1 MQNWL
6 FILVNVCVA
15 AFVGGIT
22 NHFAIKMLFHPREE
36 KIILGRRVP
45 FTPGLIPKRKDRN
58 SRVVGT
64 CGLGLPGDKRG
75 FAGAYS
81 KAGVSG

>member
-36 KIILGRRVP
+36 KSSWAAAYP
-45 FTPGLIPKRKDRN
+45 
-58 SRVVGT
+58 SRQGSFQSART
-64 CGLGLPGDKRG
+64 K
-75 FAGAYS
+75 
-81 KAGVSG
+81 

>member
-22 NHFAIKMLFHPREE
+22 NHFAIKCCFIPVKKNHPGPPRTLHARTHS
-36 KIILGRRVP
+36 KAQG
-45 FTPGLIPKRKDRN
+45 RN